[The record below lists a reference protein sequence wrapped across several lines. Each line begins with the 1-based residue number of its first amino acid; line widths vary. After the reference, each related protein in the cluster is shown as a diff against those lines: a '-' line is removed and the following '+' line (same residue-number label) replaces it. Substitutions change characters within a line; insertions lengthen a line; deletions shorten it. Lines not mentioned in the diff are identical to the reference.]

1 MIEILS
7 VEQPKAVEKVHVEVK
22 NLRWGNKERTTVFA
36 DVLLPRL
43 AKDYG
48 FVPMEL
54 NQNYDT
60 LEGRDIWKR
69 VKAGEFGKVDPFAEV
84 TQSTAIP
91 EVVDPLKKLKSFLAS
106 NPDVAAIINGTNMP
120 R

>member
-1 MIEILS
+1 MTENLS
-7 VEQPKAVEKVHVEVK
+7 VEQPKAVENVYVEVK
-22 NLRWGNKERTTVFA
+22 NLRWGNKERTTVLA

-43 AKDYG
+43 ARNYG

-54 NQNYDT
+54 NQDYDT
-60 LEGRDIWKR
+60 SEGRDIWKR
-69 VKAGEFGKVDPFAEV
+69 VKAGEFGKVGPCAEV
-84 TQSTAIP
+84 TQSTATP

-106 NPDVAAIINGTNMP
+106 NPDVAAIINGTNTP